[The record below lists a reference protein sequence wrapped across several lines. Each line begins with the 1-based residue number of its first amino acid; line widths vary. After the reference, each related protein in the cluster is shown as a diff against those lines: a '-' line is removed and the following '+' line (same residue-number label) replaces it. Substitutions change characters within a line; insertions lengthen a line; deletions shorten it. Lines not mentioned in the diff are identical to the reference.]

1 MSRRLAH
8 SVHGAASGSIL
19 SEFVSAAFISNTRG
33 FGGSFVFRVSIITA
47 IYVGK
52 KNPLA
57 VLKKRDPSVTWLL
70 ARLHSLSFVL

>member
-52 KNPLA
+52 KKSISRPE
-57 VLKKRDPSVTWLL
+57 KKRPFSHMVTG
-70 ARLHSLSFVL
+70 